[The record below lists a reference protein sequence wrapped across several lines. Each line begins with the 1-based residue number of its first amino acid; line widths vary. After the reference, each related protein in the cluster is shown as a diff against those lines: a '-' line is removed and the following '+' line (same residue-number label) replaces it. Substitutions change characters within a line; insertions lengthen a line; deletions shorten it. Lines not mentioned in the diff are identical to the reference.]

1 MLKRLGEV
9 KVMHRREGEGTEL
22 PEVIKFATRHAMS
35 VYASSSSPTGDQ
47 KSGEAAKWGA

>member
-9 KVMHRREGEGTEL
+9 KVMHRHEGEGTEL
-22 PEVIKFATRHAMS
+22 PEAIELPTRHAMP

-47 KSGEAAKWGA
+47 KSGEAAKWGT